1 MTILQGVYD
10 FPEIFKVSI
19 KSFPNQTRLGNII
32 TTSNKENLTNT
43 MIFCQFINNLVMY
56 FLNGLLCN

>member
-1 MTILQGVYD
+1 MTMLEGVYD
-10 FPEIFKVSI
+10 FPEIFQVSI

-32 TTSNKENLTNT
+32 TISNKENLTNT